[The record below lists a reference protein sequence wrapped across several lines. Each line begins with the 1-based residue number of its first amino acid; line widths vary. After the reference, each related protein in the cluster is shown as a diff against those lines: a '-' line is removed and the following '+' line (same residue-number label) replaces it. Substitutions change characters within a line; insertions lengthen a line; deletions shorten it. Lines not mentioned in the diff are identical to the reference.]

1 MSPPQGGTIWTPWP
15 ACWHGPLRRMS
26 RCVHSFG
33 VRGRLR
39 RSAMSRSFAACCWRD
54 RWHRVRWMWCGTV
67 REALLRLPCGMRE
80 VHHGMGC
87 PGCGGWP
94 IRCMHLHVTGECVRT
109 FKLYGEVERF
119 VQRAREGRWRAWP
132 RDDAATGHRCV
143 RAICPL
149 LVSEGDWCGPGP
161 AWTGAGRAAAVTSVA
176 YGRRGRFAGL
186 SGIVLAAHGSAVQA
200 PWIRAG
206 AQHHAMGR
214 RTAMGH
220 VAGAGVVAGGWG
232 HPFGLGQMDACGRFA
247 FCAAGG

>member
-1 MSPPQGGTIWTPWP
+1 MRAFFRGEGAGCAGAPCRGLSRHVAGGTAGIGYGGCGAGQYGRHCCGCRV
-15 ACWHGPLRRMS
+15 ACA
-26 RCVHSFG
+26 RCIMAWG
-33 VRGRLR
+33 VRAAAAGRY
-39 RSAMSRSFAACCWRD
+39 AACTCMLLARD
-54 RWHRVRWMWCGTV
+54 
-67 REALLRLPCGMRE
+67 
-80 VHHGMGC
+80 
-87 PGCGGWP
+87 
-94 IRCMHLHVTGECVRT
+94 
-109 FKLYGEVERF
+109 
-119 VQRAREGRWRAWP
+119 GRWRAWP

-220 VAGAGVVAGGWG
+220 VARAGVVAGGWG